1 MKKQQDELE
10 KKTAELNSKLNE
22 FSDLKKTVES
32 LVRQNE
38 TSQEERM
45 SFDTEDLRE
54 GGVPQPLSDALEK
67 PIMYV
72 TGKRYV
78 SYSFLEN
85 KKGQITYNPCM
96 KREGITFIGSPVNK
110 EQTKFRSTYLCKS
123 KKEKEWIENSMPFF
137 LKEIVVAGD
146 SIGSASEKTD
156 TRFAIDCYNS
166 LINLMPEILEQR
178 AKSLGVNTINTNS
191 KDEIV
196 RLCVDKMA
204 EQEVNRQKD
213 LISQFRNV
221 SDNYKK

>member
-1 MKKQQDELE
+1 
-10 KKTAELNSKLNE
+10 
-22 FSDLKKTVES
+22 
-32 LVRQNE
+32 
-38 TSQEERM
+38 
-45 SFDTEDLRE
+45 
-54 GGVPQPLSDALEK
+54 
-67 PIMYV
+67 
-72 TGKRYV
+72 
-78 SYSFLEN
+78 
-85 KKGQITYNPCM
+85 
-96 KREGITFIGSPVNK
+96 
-110 EQTKFRSTYLCKS
+110 
-123 KKEKEWIENSMPFF
+123 MPFF